1 MRFNLKRSIWVLII
15 IVVTLTFRIWL
26 EFLVDIFD
34 VDGLINAYLNRI
46 FHYAIL
52 FFALIVFIRII
63 AKSEYS
69 ISKLPWLLIL
79 VIEPLTGLAMFLT
92 FGRDF
97 RESFRYKKHPKMHNG
112 NYLTHEPIT
121 DFSNQDYQA
130 IDSEVTDIYKTAYN
144 MTKHHAYLY
153 DSDVEVIN
161 NGEEF
166 FKRLAKEIRTAEK
179 FILLQFYIIKTD
191 TTGKTIL
198 DLLKEKAKQGV
209 EVKILYDGIGS
220 VFLNQRY
227 LRTLEESG
235 VEIKEID
242 RVLFAFFN
250 TKINF
255 RNHRKIVI
263 IDGKVAF
270 TGGMN
275 LADEYQNKAKS
286 KRYPPFRDTQLQ
298 LIGKAVNSL
307 TAMFFRDWYY
317 VTNEF
322 IDNEKYY
329 CSKKVPSKGIVQVIP
344 SGPDFRYPPI
354 RNTYVK
360 MINNAKVS
368 IKIMTPYLALDR
380 EMITSLMIAAR
391 GGVKV
396 EIIVPGVPDKKSVY
410 EVTRSFFEELLEEGI
425 KIYTYTNTFTH
436 AKVFI
441 VDDTI
446 ASCGTYNLD
455 NRSARINFEVT
466 LLLYR
471 VGVKELVRDF
481 DDDRMN
487 SKEVNLEKWRKRNF
501 IQRMFEGLVG
511 LMSPIV

>member
-1 MRFNLKRSIWVLII
+1 MRFNLKRNIWVLVILI
-15 IVVTLTFRIWL
+15 VTLTVRIWL
-26 EFLVDIFD
+26 EFIVNIFD
-34 VDGLINAYLNRI
+34 VDGIINSYLDQI
-46 FHYAIL
+46 FRYSISFLAI
-52 FFALIVFIRII
+52 IVFVRIVS
-63 AKSEYS
+63 KSEYS
-69 ISKLPWLLIL
+69 VSKLPWLLIL

-97 RESFRYKKHPKMHNG
+97 RESFRYRRHPKMHNG
-112 NYLTHEPIT
+112 NYLTYEPVT
-121 DFSNQDYQA
+121 DFNKVEYQA

-144 MTKHHAYLY
+144 MTNHHAYLY
-153 DSDVEVIN
+153 DSSAEVLN
-161 NGEEF
+161 NGELF
-166 FKRLAKEIRTAEK
+166 FTRLANEIKSAQK
-179 FILLQFYIIKTD
+179 FILLQFYIIRTD
-191 TTGKTIL
+191 KTGKMIL
-198 DLLKEKAKQGV
+198 DLLKEKAEQGV
-209 EVKILYDGIGS
+209 EVKVLYDAIGS

-227 LRTLEESG
+227 LKDLEESG
-235 VEIKEID
+235 VEIEEID
-242 RVLFAFFN
+242 PVFFAFFN
-250 TKINF
+250 TKINY
-255 RNHRKIVI
+255 RNHRKNVI

-270 TGGMN
+270 IGGMN

-286 KRYPPFRDTQLQ
+286 NRFPPFRDTQLS
-298 LIGKAVNSL
+298 IKGKVVNSL
-307 TAMFFRDWYY
+307 TSLFFRDWYY
-317 VTNEF
+317 VTNNF
-322 IDNEKYY
+322 INDEKYY
-329 CSKKVPSKGIVQVIP
+329 CSKKVESKGMIQIIP

-360 MINNAKVS
+360 MINNAKKS

-380 EMITSLMIAAR
+380 EMVTSLMIAAR
-391 GGVKV
+391 GGVNV

-441 VDDTI
+441 IDDTI

-466 LLLYR
+466 ALLFD
-471 VGVKELVRDF
+471 VGVEDLVKDF
-481 DDDRMN
+481 DNDR
-487 SKEVNLEKWRKRNF
+487 SSSREVNLKKWRKRNF